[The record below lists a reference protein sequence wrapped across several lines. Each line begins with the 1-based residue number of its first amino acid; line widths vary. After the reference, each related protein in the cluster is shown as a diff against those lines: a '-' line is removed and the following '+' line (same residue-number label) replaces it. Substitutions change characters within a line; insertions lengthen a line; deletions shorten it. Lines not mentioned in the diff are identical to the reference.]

1 MESRTQ
7 RVSQNMGL
15 TIVALGAF
23 FTSLDQT
30 VVVTALPDMMR
41 DLKIP
46 ISEIDHSSWIITA
59 YLLGYG
65 VSMPIVGR
73 LGDVFGYC
81 RIYQI
86 ALAVFL
92 LGSVMVAVS
101 GSLSLVVGS
110 RLFQSLGGSA
120 SIPIG
125 MALAFTLLPVER
137 RALALGI
144 VGGAAEAGSMLGPA
158 YGALVAEV
166 LNWRWIFWLNIPQ
179 VLLMMVLLT
188 RMRMDDRPHEASRV
202 DFVGCG
208 ILIVG
213 LSIVTVALYMEG
225 FFSLTSFLP
234 HVLILIGIS
243 LLILLFRH
251 QSKISYPIL
260 PVHLFKSSA
269 VISAM
274 ITQVLVGTALI
285 IILVTVPLLAN
296 TVMGKN
302 PSIGALWLLRLTIFI
317 PVGAVIGGA
326 LFNLINTRV
335 LTVIGLM
342 LVGVG
347 MLYAGTWSVNVRD
360 PELTFTLSVTGLG
373 FGLVIAPLMHV
384 VLDNSPV
391 GYRAS
396 SASWIVVLRVV
407 GMTVGLAGLS
417 SWGVGHYQDLT
428 ADLTNPVGLSSVSSE
443 HTANLISAYA
453 DAGLKLFQHLLII
466 GGGIALIA
474 IVPSFFIKTV
484 NTDQES

>member
-1 MESRTQ
+1 
-7 RVSQNMGL
+7 
-15 TIVALGAF
+15 
-23 FTSLDQT
+23 
-30 VVVTALPDMMR
+30 
-41 DLKIP
+41 
-46 ISEIDHSSWIITA
+46 
-59 YLLGYG
+59 
-65 VSMPIVGR
+65 
-73 LGDVFGYC
+73 
-81 RIYQI
+81 
-86 ALAVFL
+86 
-92 LGSVMVAVS
+92 MVAVS

-188 RMRMDDRPHEASRV
+188 RMRMYDRLHETGRV

-208 ILIVG
+208 ILTVG

-243 LLILLFRH
+243 LLILLLRH

-302 PSIGALWLLRLTIFI
+302 PSIAALWLLRLTIFI

-384 VLDNSPV
+384 VLD
-391 GYRAS
+391 
-396 SASWIVVLRVV
+396 
-407 GMTVGLAGLS
+407 LS
-417 SWGVGHYQDLT
+417 
-428 ADLTNPVGLSSVSSE
+428 
-443 HTANLISAYA
+443 LI
-453 DAGLKLFQHLLII
+453 HI
-466 GGGIALIA
+466 
-474 IVPSFFIKTV
+474 
-484 NTDQES
+484 